1 METWSS
7 QVYGN
12 SLENCRSERVREFE
26 SHRFYQHM
34 VLVVKR
40 LRPRIVIP
48 IYVGS
53 IPIKHPRQLN
63 SIAANAAPSYGVYHR
78 FESDFNYQARLVKK
92 YNTPLI
98 RVNQRSVT
106 STGYQIYWG
115 LVKWYNIGF

>member
-1 METWSS
+1 
-7 QVYGN
+7 
-12 SLENCRSERVREFE
+12 
-26 SHRFYQHM
+26 M

-48 IYVGS
+48 ILVGS
-53 IPIKHPRQLN
+53 NPIKHPKQLN
-63 SIAANAAPSYGVYHR
+63 SIAANVPPSYGVYRR

-115 LVKWYNIGF
+115 LVKWHNIGF